1 MPVVKMP
8 DGQLVNMP
16 DNPTPEQLEQFK
28 QFSEPSMWETVKH
41 KAKLFGSDVVKGV
54 AGLPALA
61 IDAASIDPTT
71 GLPPK
76 KFGGASKAL
85 QGFGEQPV
93 TSADKWQSAG
103 TQGVA
108 GALAGPGGVAAPVRT
123 AIGGLAGGM
132 GGEVAG
138 RMTDD
143 NPIARLAGALVGGI
157 GGTGA
162 ATFASRAAPQASTLA
177 RESLEGLSP
186 DMLDKA
192 KSFQELAGTKG
203 VTMDL
208 AQALEAVGAPANN
221 LTTVRNV
228 LATSRHGNRVQ
239 EGLRNQPTE
248 LEMLGDTTVAALPG
262 NVRQADVA
270 ANNVQAAATKVIGDA
285 KKARST
291 AWENTVTDVG
301 TRNKAAADEALAKAL
316 AGKGTADVG
325 VQGAVADMR
334 ARLAG
339 ALSGTHEPQD
349 FAEAVIPL
357 SKANAAA
364 REAATA
370 VQGAK
375 QGVRE
380 AKAVPPQT
388 VLEAASD
395 LQKLVQAS
403 PNTGK
408 ATALARLQKS
418 LFDPITEA
426 PITDPKKLNDIL
438 TSEANKLKSV
448 DLNSSGIDAGTAKW
462 IGMQIQNLREK
473 LGASFEPI
481 REANKRYQQI
491 TKDVIDPLKQG
502 PVGQFATPRGYKP
515 DAAATQTKL
524 TALLNKGEDPAA
536 GGSNIRAL
544 AKELQKVD
552 PEAFPDALKTYVSG
566 KLGESLPATIGASK
580 VTAGDA
586 AGKVYTSLFANRNQW
601 NGLRQAAAASAESLG
616 QKPEDVVRGLENFA
630 QITKAL
636 KNRVEP
642 GGVRSEEV
650 FKIAG
655 QNYGA
660 DAMRIF
666 GFLPFEKA
674 ARRMEDAVM
683 AKTLTQFDR
692 ILTTPEGAAKLAELG
707 KVPPMSGKALAI
719 WAAMGAGASAEE

>member
-16 DNPTPEQLEQFK
+16 DNPTPEQLGQIR
-28 QFSEPSMWETVKH
+28 QMAEPSLWDTVKH

-54 AGLPALA
+54 AGLPALVL
-61 IDAASIDPTT
+61 DAASIDPTT

-76 KFGGASKAL
+76 QFGGASAAL
-85 QGFGEQPV
+85 QEFGERPV

-108 GALAGPGGVAAPVRT
+108 GALAGPGGVAAPVR
-123 AIGGLAGGM
+123 AAVSGIGAGM

-138 RMTDD
+138 RLTND
-143 NPIARLAGALVGGI
+143 NPLARLAGALAGGVGGSV
-157 GGTGA
+157 GS
-162 ATFASRAAPQASTLA
+162 TFASRAAPQAATLA
-177 RESLEGLSP
+177 RESMEGLTP
-186 DMLDKA
+186 KMLDEA
-192 KSFQELAGTKG
+192 KSFQELAGGKG

-221 LTTVRNV
+221 LTTIRNV

-248 LEMLGDTTVAALPG
+248 LEMLGDTTVASLPG
-262 NVRQADVA
+262 SVRQSDVA

-291 AWENTVTDVG
+291 AWEDTVSEVG
-301 TRNKAAADEALAKAL
+301 ARNKATADEALAKAML
-316 AGKGTADVG
+316 GKEAADVG
-325 VQGAVADMR
+325 VQGAVSDMR

-339 ALSGTHEPQD
+339 ALTGTHEPQD

-364 REAATA
+364 REAGTA

-380 AKAVPPQT
+380 AKAVPPQV
-388 VLEAASD
+388 VLDAASD

-408 ATALARLQKS
+408 ATALARLQKA

-448 DLNSSGIDAGTAKW
+448 DLNASGVDAGTAKW
-462 IGMQIQNLREK
+462 IGMQIQGLREK

-515 DAAATQTKL
+515 DVAATQTKL

-536 GGSNIRAL
+536 GGSNIRLL
-544 AKELQKVD
+544 AKELQKAD
-552 PEAFPDALKTYVSG
+552 PEALPDAVKTYISG
-566 KLGESLPATIGASK
+566 KLGEAFPATIGGSK
-580 VTAGDA
+580 ITSGDA
-586 AGKVYTSLFANRNQW
+586 AGKVYSALFSNRNQW

-650 FKIAG
+650 FQIAG
-655 QNYGA
+655 QNYGS

-674 ARRMEDAVM
+674 ARRMEDSVM
-683 AKTLTQFDR
+683 AKTLTQFDK
-692 ILTTPEGAAKLAELG
+692 ILTTPEGAARLAELG
-707 KVPPMSGKALAI
+707 KVPPISGKALAL
-719 WAAMGAGASAEE
+719 WATMGAAASSDE